1 MDTRKTKNSMQLR
14 PTEGITT
21 SQAAAVMKDV
31 VVDDFAQPG
40 ADSAASS
47 STKESTQDG
56 SADRSDQRPD
66 RAASSACDKAKFSA
80 VEDACCTAGGTG
92 YRADGTA
99 CFFTD
104 IFSFQVR

>member
-1 MDTRKTKNSMQLR
+1 MQLR

-31 VVDDFAQPG
+31 VVNDFAQPG
-40 ADSAASS
+40 TNSAASS
-47 STKESTQDG
+47 STKESAQDG
-56 SADRSDQRPD
+56 TADRSDQRSD
-66 RAASSACDKAKFSA
+66 RAARSASDKAEFSA
-80 VEDACCTAGGTG
+80 IEDACRTAGGTG

-104 IFSFQVR
+104 VFSFQVR

>member
-1 MDTRKTKNSMQLR
+1 
-14 PTEGITT
+14 
-21 SQAAAVMKDV
+21 MKDV